1 MGYLSATWDSLLAT
15 LRQARREPTTV
26 EYPHQTR
33 PRAERLRASF
43 ALTKDEHGDENCIGC
58 QKCEHICPSDIIRVK
73 KDKHVSP
80 VTGKSRGYA
89 SDFTIN
95 LQACIVC
102 ELCVQVCPT
111 DAIIM
116 TREQEAPGFQRTDL
130 TLTMDKLYRNFEKRV
145 EEGGKTAAWSKAS
158 LLWGMQEGKPP
169 GEGTGEGG
177 EEDDKAAAKAKA
189 AEKAKAAREAKAKA
203 AAAPEAAPAPAP
215 EAAAPLASTLGATT
229 PGAAPA
235 SGATTPDPT
244 EEAGS

>member
-15 LRQARREPTTV
+15 FRQARRAPTTV
-26 EYPHQTR
+26 EYPLQTR

-145 EEGGKTAAWSKAS
+145 GEGGKTPAWGKAS

-169 GEGTGEGG
+169 GEGEGEGG
-177 EEDDKAAAKAKA
+177 EDDDKAAAKAKA

-203 AAAPEAAPAPAP
+203 AAAAAQEATR
-215 EAAAPLASTLGATT
+215 EATNALDKAIKSKGKIA
-229 PGAAPA
+229 GAAYRE
-235 SGATTPDPT
+235 D
-244 EEAGS
+244 